1 MTNDIAASAVKAIP
15 SVTVSSAWLA
25 GFDMPHVV
33 MTLTAIYTAMQ
44 ILHFIYK
51 LVRKESTGGSLNG

>member
-33 MTLTAIYTAMQ
+33 MTLTAIYTALQ
-44 ILHFIYK
+44 IAHFVYR
-51 LVRKESTGGSLNG
+51 LVKKEPAQGANDG

>member
-44 ILHFIYK
+44 ILHFVYK
-51 LVRKESTGGSLNG
+51 LLRKQSTSGTLDG